1 MCVLSYSDARV
12 RYGRIMTNQ
21 SVVEINNTSVKIN
34 TTSVHRGNLLH
45 CVEEESLILIM
56 AVVIWVLGVIG
67 NTATFFKIVLNKRL
81 RRPVSVS
88 IACLTVADFCS
99 LCLQFIRVPI
109 SQCFFLTS
117 VGVKMIVLDI
127 TAVAI
132 HSSTMH
138 IIILAAIRYSL
149 IVYPFH
155 TKWRLTSGKV
165 IASSGVSWAISVC
178 LGISYGIYNR
188 KYYNETIDKQTD
200 AIVQLLIG
208 LYVLLVPVTFFVI
221 FYIKELQTM
230 KKSLLP
236 KRTSKSIKSVSK
248 MIWIILIL
256 YCVFIL
262 PYVVADLCRV
272 LYLHNVLG
280 DSGDGTVY
288 KSVVFPIYSVAQITV
303 LLNYTVNPFIYFLFS
318 RMIFRV
324 RSWSFRSKLS
334 YRPRKCREQNGI

>member
-1 MCVLSYSDARV
+1 MIFEMNVYAKFEIPWKLPQNALVCVLSYSDARV

-21 SVVEINNTSVKIN
+21 SVVEINNTSVEIN

-149 IVYPFH
+149 IVYP
-155 TKWRLTSGKV
+155 L
-165 IASSGVSWAISVC
+165 ASVWE
-178 LGISYGIYNR
+178 YR
-188 KYYNETIDKQTD
+188 TE
-200 AIVQLLIG
+200 
-208 LYVLLVPVTFFVI
+208 
-221 FYIKELQTM
+221 YITGSTTTRQ
-230 KKSLLP
+230 
-236 KRTSKSIKSVSK
+236 
-248 MIWIILIL
+248 
-256 YCVFIL
+256 
-262 PYVVADLCRV
+262 
-272 LYLHNVLG
+272 
-280 DSGDGTVY
+280 
-288 KSVVFPIYSVAQITV
+288 
-303 LLNYTVNPFIYFLFS
+303 
-318 RMIFRV
+318 
-324 RSWSFRSKLS
+324 
-334 YRPRKCREQNGI
+334 